1 MVKDVWKSENFKDNK
16 VENSARS
23 EKKFK
28 IQEIWKSEKLKDNIV
43 VNSNPRNC
51 LRSEKS
57 FIEGLRLKK
66 FGEN

>member
-28 IQEIWKSEKLKDNIV
+28 IQEI
-43 VNSNPRNC
+43 
-51 LRSEKS
+51 
-57 FIEGLRLKK
+57 
-66 FGEN
+66 